1 MVTTAA
7 DVPRELRAR
16 EFLSSLG
23 YPERDGESE
32 DSELRFPDGG
42 HYRVEIPS
50 VEGPRSLE
58 ALLNEADRLVTP
70 VHRVSSGSG
79 IALTLDSD
87 IREMATI
94 CAERSI
100 ELSLFVGP
108 RAGWDV
114 SAQARTPTGGM
125 IGARHEGTDQ
135 LVYAMTD
142 LIRASELGVRG
153 ALVADEGLL
162 QVASAMKG
170 TGLLPADFVL
180 KVSVQ
185 LMAPN
190 PVSAAILERL
200 GAGTI
205 NVPPGLPL
213 SKLRGI
219 RASTAVPL
227 DMYVESPENIG
238 GFMRLHEVPKLVTAL
253 APVHLKFGL
262 KNHADVYPSGYHLE
276 DLNARLSVERV
287 RRAAMGLEILRE
299 SGITVQM
306 SAIGSEGVAVPV
318 TAEPRRVPDRSSVL

>member
-1 MVTTAA
+1 MVIDSA
-7 DVPRELRAR
+7 VSPRELRAR
-16 EFLSSLG
+16 EFLASLG
-23 YPERDGESE
+23 YPDHDGEPE
-32 DSELRFPDGG
+32 DSELRFSDAG

-58 ALLNEADRLVTP
+58 ALLNEADRLKTP

-79 IALTLDSD
+79 IALMLDSD
-87 IREMATI
+87 IREMVII
-94 CAERSI
+94 CAEQRI

-108 RAGWDV
+108 RASWEI
-114 SAQARTPTGGM
+114 SAQARTPAGGM
-125 IGARHEGTDQ
+125 MGARHEGSDQ

-162 QVASAMKG
+162 QVASEMKRVDM
-170 TGLLPADFVL
+170 LPADFVL

-190 PVSAAILERL
+190 PVSASLLERL

-213 SKLRGI
+213 AKLKGI
-219 RASTAVPL
+219 RAATTIPL
-227 DMYVESPENIG
+227 DMYVESPENVG
-238 GFMRLHEVPKLVTAL
+238 GFMRLHEIPKFVTGL
-253 APVHLKFGL
+253 APVYLKFGL

-287 RRAAMGLEILRE
+287 RRAAMGLEILSE
-299 SGITVQM
+299 SALPVQM
-306 SAIGSEGVAVPV
+306 SAIGSTGVAVPV
-318 TAEPRRVPDRSSVL
+318 V